1 MKNPTMV
8 LKTKKF
14 DVPKVVLY
22 KLKQKSLNFWGNRNW
37 FNMARVLYIRTFILS
52 PGGGG
57 DLHMKLYGTCRFSG
71 YHFSVQIPELSIKI
85 DQKFLNGLG
94 LFVEEK

>member
-1 MKNPTMV
+1 MV
-8 LKTKKF
+8 LKTNKF
-14 DVPKVVLY
+14 DVPTVVLY

-52 PGGGG
+52 PGEGGG
-57 DLHMKLYGTCRFSG
+57 LAYEAYGTCRFSG
-71 YHFSVQIPELSIKI
+71 YHFSAQIPEQSIKI
-85 DQKFLNGLG
+85 DQKILNGLG